1 MAFGLFGRA
10 AGSGVIERRVP
21 VFRRLDQKNALEP
34 GQGRLLA
41 VAFLLAGLGL
51 LPRADDPVAYLAW
64 AVLSAP
70 AAGVLVGAHGMAALH
85 GASPA
90 AGYTLGL
97 IWSDM
102 LGEADLPTPLWAAL
116 FVAGLYLSGL
126 ALGRLVPGRGV
137 AVAGLVLLGGLLL
150 SGGSVQWGLGGAG
163 AGSWAGSRPGLARV
177 LLELSPLVGAYDCA
191 GLDWTRA
198 QPEMYRLSGVEWV
211 VRRPW
216 RGSLAGPLS
225 IVVGC
230 TLLLLSRRI
239 PGPLPPSSG
248 AA

>member
-1 MAFGLFGRA
+1 M
-10 AGSGVIERRVP
+10 
-21 VFRRLDQKNALEP
+21 FRRLDQKNALEP

-41 VAFLLAGLGL
+41 VAFLFAGLGL
-51 LPRADDPVAYLAW
+51 LPRANDPVAYLAW

-70 AAGVLVGAHGMAALH
+70 AVGALVGARGIGLLH

-97 IWSDM
+97 IWSDV

-116 FVAGLYLSGL
+116 LVAGGYLAVM

-137 AVAGLVLLGGLLL
+137 AVAGLVLLGGLVL
-150 SGGSVQWGLGGAG
+150 SGASVQWGLGGAG
-163 AGSWAGSRPGLARV
+163 AASWAGSHPGLARG
-177 LLELSPLVGAYDCA
+177 LLELSPLVWAYDCA
-191 GLDWTRA
+191 GLDWTRT
-198 QPEMYRLSGVEWV
+198 QPEMYRLSGVEWF

-225 IVVGC
+225 VVVGC
-230 TLLLLSRRI
+230 ALLFLSRRL
-239 PGPLPPSSG
+239 PALLPPPAG